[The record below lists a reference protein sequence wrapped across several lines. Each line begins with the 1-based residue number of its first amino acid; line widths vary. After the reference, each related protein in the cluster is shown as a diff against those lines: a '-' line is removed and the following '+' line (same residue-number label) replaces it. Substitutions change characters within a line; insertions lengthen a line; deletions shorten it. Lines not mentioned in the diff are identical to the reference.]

1 MSSPLKEILSVQ
13 AQADAREIGASR
25 RAADRAAEGSHGDT
39 SSASVKAHLVP
50 PLPEV
55 VKSIVSSIPYSVR
68 GDERIEFIV
77 DQLRELADKERTS
90 MRIHVELLLRR
101 MLEIGASDIDAGG
114 PAANGLIWYR
124 VDGEKKPDEAMG
136 KYSMG
141 ETDVLFLNLLNR
153 TQTETFL
160 HERSIDFS
168 YQLPIEGQD
177 GRRRRFRATAY
188 YDYDNIGLNMRAI
201 ADELRPLKSLGF
213 HPSVEKGLMFRHVR
227 DGLTLVTGVTGS
239 GKSTT
244 LDAIIDANNKDTSG
258 HVVVIAKPVEYMH
271 YSKRCIVRHREVGKD
286 VLTFKDGIVQSLR
299 QDPDIIVI
307 GEIRDPTT
315 ISAAIEITD
324 SGHKVFSTLHT
335 SSAVESIDRII
346 GEYPADEQD
355 RIRNRLADV
364 LRCVISQKLCPK
376 LGGGRV
382 MVKEVLWMTPSSR
395 AAIKNNNTGEIYQMM
410 WEGTAQGQVTLEQD
424 LARSL
429 KRGLISH
436 DTAMDYANNK
446 RRLKQLIG

>member
-13 AQADAREIGASR
+13 AQADAREAGASR
-25 RAADRAAEGSHGDT
+25 RAADRAAEGPHGDT
-39 SSASVKAHLVP
+39 PSASVKAHLVP

-55 VKSIVSSIPYSVR
+55 VKTIVSSIPYSVR

-77 DQLRELADKERTS
+77 EQLRELADKERTS

-124 VDGEKKPDEAMG
+124 VDGDKKPDEAMG
-136 KYSMG
+136 KYVMG
-141 ETDVLFLNLLNR
+141 ETDVLFMNLLNR

-244 LDAIIDANNKDTSG
+244 LDAIVDANNKDTAG
-258 HVVVIAKPVEYMH
+258 HVVVIAKPIEYMH
-271 YSKRCIVRHREVGKD
+271 YSKRCIIRHREVGKD
-286 VLTFKDGIVQSLR
+286 VLSFKDGIVQSLR

-346 GEYPADEQD
+346 GEYPADE
-355 RIRNRLADV
+355 
-364 LRCVISQKLCPK
+364 
-376 LGGGRV
+376 
-382 MVKEVLWMTPSSR
+382 
-395 AAIKNNNTGEIYQMM
+395 
-410 WEGTAQGQVTLEQD
+410 
-424 LARSL
+424 
-429 KRGLISH
+429 
-436 DTAMDYANNK
+436 
-446 RRLKQLIG
+446 